1 MHGRNAMSPT
11 HPPTML
17 FPIQSHKVAD
27 SFSGNLAVKIYG
39 IAIFKLERAAKTG
52 LTGYWGG
59 KNT

>member
-1 MHGRNAMSPT
+1 MSPT

-52 LTGYWGG
+52 LTGYWRG